1 MGEGKVWREKVSTI
15 LHNMFE
21 LQYGGATST
30 KFRWMQGY
38 TDGYIQ
44 ALIDMGFMPE
54 ERMLE
59 LIQNE
64 RGAYLDTHEAVAD
77 ADLDRAA

>member
-1 MGEGKVWREKVSTI
+1 MGEAKTWRKKVSTL
-15 LHNMFE
+15 LHRMFE

-44 ALIDMGFMPE
+44 ALIDMGFMKE
-54 ERMLE
+54 DSMLE
-59 LIQNE
+59 VIQTE
-64 RGAYLDTHEAVAD
+64 RAAYLDGDKTSAFD
-77 ADLDRAA
+77 KAA

>member
-1 MGEGKVWREKVSTI
+1 MGDGKKWRSKVSTL
-15 LHNMFE
+15 LHRMFD

-44 ALIDMGFMPE
+44 ALIDMGHMDE
-54 ERMLE
+54 DEMLE
-59 LIQNE
+59 MIQTE
-64 RGAYLDTHEAVAD
+64 RGTYLDGQSTTDFEQ
-77 ADLDRAA
+77 AA

>member
-1 MGEGKVWREKVSTI
+1 MGDAKAWMAKVTELLNR
-15 LHNMFE
+15 MFQ
-21 LQYGGATST
+21 LQYGGASST

-54 ERMLE
+54 NAMLE
-59 LIQNE
+59 LIRNE
-64 RGAYLDTHEAVAD
+64 RSAFLDSRTEA
-77 ADLDRAA
+77 DRIPKAA

>member
-1 MGEGKVWREKVSTI
+1 MLNGKGWKVKVSE
-15 LHNMFE
+15 LLNRMFE
-21 LQYGGATST
+21 LQYGGSSST

-54 ERMLE
+54 NAMLE
-59 LIQNE
+59 LIRNE
-64 RGAYLDTHEAVAD
+64 RASFMDTQPTHQAVKK
-77 ADLDRAA
+77 AA

>member
-1 MGEGKVWREKVSTI
+1 MKVKVSQL
-15 LHNMFE
+15 LHRMFD
-21 LQYGGATST
+21 LQYGGAPST

-54 ERMLE
+54 NAMLE
-59 LIQNE
+59 MIREE
-64 RGAYLDTHEAVAD
+64 RALFLDTRQPAREIKK
-77 ADLDRAA
+77 AA

>member
-1 MGEGKVWREKVSTI
+1 MLNGKGWKVKVSEL
-15 LHNMFE
+15 LHRMFE
-21 LQYGGATST
+21 LQYGGASST

-54 ERMLE
+54 NAMLE
-59 LIQNE
+59 LIRNE
-64 RGAYLDTHEAVAD
+64 RAAFMDTQATQQVMKK
-77 ADLDRAA
+77 AA